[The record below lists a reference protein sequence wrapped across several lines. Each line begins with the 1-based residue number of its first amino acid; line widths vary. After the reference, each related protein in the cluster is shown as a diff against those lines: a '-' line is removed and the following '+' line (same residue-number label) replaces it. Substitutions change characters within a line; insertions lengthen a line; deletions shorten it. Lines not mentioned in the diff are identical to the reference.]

1 MLALRR
7 FVSPLLLAAVPHIA
21 SSQQYDPALYAALRW
36 RLIGPFRGGRTVA
49 AAGVPGQPSVFYIGV
64 NDGGVW
70 KTTDYGRTWVPIF
83 DDQPTGSIGALAV
96 APSDPKVLYVGS
108 GEGLQ
113 RPDLSVG
120 GATWRA
126 VTTGLP
132 SAQDGLGRI
141 GLGVSP
147 SEPAR
152 MYAVVGAA
160 KGGGLY
166 RSDDGGERWRLVNA
180 DPRLWGR
187 DGDFN
192 EVKVDPKNA
201 DVVYVANVVTWK
213 SADGGRTFVGWRG
226 APGGDDYHRL
236 WINPDDPRIIL
247 LAGDQGAV
255 VTVNGGET
263 WSSWYNQPT
272 AQFYHVSTD
281 NGFPYRVYGGQQE
294 SGRRALR
301 VGATTGRSRSANG
314 TRSAPRST
322 ATSHPTRCTRTS
334 STAARWRAS
343 TGARA
348 RCRRCHPS
356 PCGRGSTAG
365 SGPCR
370 SCSRRWTRMSCISA
384 RTCCSGRWTAA
395 GAGRRSA
402 PISRARRTMCLRTWG
417 RSRRSTPKRASTA
430 G

>member
-1 MLALRR
+1 
-7 FVSPLLLAAVPHIA
+7 
-21 SSQQYDPALYAALRW
+21 
-36 RLIGPFRGGRTVA
+36 
-49 AAGVPGQPSVFYIGV
+49 
-64 NDGGVW
+64 
-70 KTTDYGRTWVPIF
+70 
-83 DDQPTGSIGALAV
+83 
-96 APSDPKVLYVGS
+96 
-108 GEGLQ
+108 
-113 RPDLSVG
+113 
-120 GATWRA
+120 
-126 VTTGLP
+126 TGLP

-294 SGRRALR
+294 SGSAGIASRGNDRQIRFREWHPGGAEEYADDGLIHVTHDGGRTWRDVTPPVLTPWSKVSLMEASHFDTLEAFAAVNRLR
-301 VGATTGRSRSANG
+301 LDDLHPHIYR
-314 TRSAPRST
+314 TRDGGKT
-322 ATSHPTRCTRTS
+322 
-334 STAARWRAS
+334 
-343 TGARA
+343 
-348 RCRRCHPS
+348 
-356 PCGRGSTAG
+356 
-365 SGPCR
+365 
-370 SCSRRWTRMSCISA
+370 WTERIGGIPENEVVNA
-384 RTCCSGRWTAA
+384 VREEPA
-395 GAGRRSA
+395 RRS
-402 PISRARRTMCLRTWG
+402 LLF
-417 RSRRSTPKRASTA
+417 
-430 G
+430 